1 MMQEG
6 SVNGA
11 PPGLGEP
18 ASSHSAPR
26 APLAILSAL
35 GSRGDVNPMLAMA
48 LALRDAGMHTLVIV
62 AEPYKQVVQSLGLPV
77 EVGLSAEIFNA
88 TIRDPNLWHPIRGP
102 RLLLGGLVAESIPG
116 MYDLIARH
124 HQPGNTVLIA
134 HPLDLAARVFR
145 DAHPETPLASVHL
158 APATLRSYDDPP
170 QLTAGWMDVRR
181 SKPAVRA
188 AYWLADRTLL
198 RSWVEKPL
206 NRFRKTLGLAPVRSP
221 LKNWWY
227 SPDSVMALFPEWYGP
242 KIFQRNIFYC
252 GFPLYDGPETMQQE
266 ALEKLL
272 ANAHQPFVFTAGSA
286 HVSAAKFF
294 EMAVEWC
301 RRSARPAILLSSD
314 AKQIPANLP
323 ESVVP
328 SSYVPLGKLLPHC
341 KAIVHHGGIGTTSQA
356 LASGIPQLVCPM
368 AFDQFDNGRKIEILR
383 QGTMIPM
390 RWLNSKRLATAL
402 EGLSSAK
409 NVHTFWMDS
418 GAAEVAEQ
426 AFASRVVLEI
436 NRLLNSDR

>member
-1 MMQEG
+1 
-6 SVNGA
+6 
-11 PPGLGEP
+11 
-18 ASSHSAPR
+18 
-26 APLAILSAL
+26 
-35 GSRGDVNPMLAMA
+35 
-48 LALRDAGMHTLVIV
+48 
-62 AEPYKQVVQSLGLPV
+62 
-77 EVGLSAEIFNA
+77 
-88 TIRDPNLWHPIRGP
+88 
-102 RLLLGGLVAESIPG
+102 
-116 MYDLIARH
+116 
-124 HQPGNTVLIA
+124 
-134 HPLDLAARVFR
+134 
-145 DAHPETPLASVHL
+145 
-158 APATLRSYDDPP
+158 
-170 QLTAGWMDVRR
+170 
-181 SKPAVRA
+181 
-188 AYWLADRTLL
+188 
-198 RSWVEKPL
+198 
-206 NRFRKTLGLAPVRSP
+206 
-221 LKNWWY
+221 
-227 SPDSVMALFPEWYGP
+227 
-242 KIFQRNIFYC
+242 
-252 GFPLYDGPETMQQE
+252 MQQE

-402 EGLSSAK
+402 DGLSSAK